1 MGRWTAER
9 WAASSGIAF
18 AIILVVSQFLA
29 GTPPHYNASSD
40 KIVAFLDGHHSAL
53 VAQGILGGVLIV
65 LFLWF
70 LSSFAGMYR
79 AAGQNRLAT
88 IMYGSGVAIVGLAA
102 VGDSINLGLVQL
114 HGSMDAGTV
123 AAFYGISMFLY
134 LKLMW
139 AAAALAFACSLAT
152 HRSHVLP
159 EWYRVATLCGS
170 LVFVLGGL
178 SIRMHGFFS
187 PAGAMGWIA
196 FLTLA
201 GWVLVSSWLCMQKH
215 AIAHA
220 MPHAAM
226 SH

>member
-1 MGRWTAER
+1 LGRWTAER

-29 GTPPHYNASSD
+29 GTPPHYNASAER
-40 KIVAFLDGHHSAL
+40 IVAFLNDHHQAL
-53 VAQGILGGVLIV
+53 VVQGILSGVLIV

-70 LSSFAGMYR
+70 LASFAGMYR
-79 AAGQNRLAT
+79 EAGQNRLAT
-88 IMYGSGVAIVGLAA
+88 IMYGSGVAIVA
-102 VGDSINLGLVQL
+102 
-114 HGSMDAGTV
+114 V
-123 AAFYGISMFLY
+123 AATGDAFTIAATQLRGTLDATTVQGFYAVSVFFY

-139 AAAALAFACSLAT
+139 PAAALALACTVAT

-159 EWYRVATLCGS
+159 EWYGLLALCS
-170 LVFVLGGL
+170 SAVFVLGGL

-196 FLTLA
+196 LFTFA
-201 GWVLVSSWLCMQKH
+201 GWVCVSSWLCMQRHTVEH
-215 AIAHA
+215 AV
-220 MPHAAM
+220 PHAAL